1 VTTDAAPHADLDAEV
16 DRLARTLLAAGDSLH
31 PGQRRAVRSVAERD
45 TLVVLP
51 TGSGKTLVHQLASRL
66 LGGLTL
72 LVTPTLSL
80 QGDQLAVL
88 DGSGARA
95 AALHGGVRGSRRRRV
110 LDDARSGSLDV
121 LVLTPEQVTLDDV
134 LDTLDDADV
143 RLLVVDEAHCVA
155 AWGVDFRPHYLALGG
170 VVERLGRPRVL
181 GLTATAPPRTRVAV
195 AEALRVPDMAVVV
208 GNPDRP
214 EIHLAAR
221 VTTDEDAT
229 EKALLRT
236 IERHGDAGGAVLVYA
251 ATRRRVDELH
261 EHLTEAGHRPD
272 RYHGGLRVDERER
285 VLRRFRSGEAS
296 LVVATSAFGL
306 GIDRP
311 DVRVVVHVDPPESL
325 DELWQEIGRAGRDGS
340 PALALLLSRPNGYGL
355 RRYFAAAAGASS
367 ADVRAVVRALR
378 GLRDAV
384 RPSRVA
390 SAAGLSTRRTRAVV
404 NVLVRCGA
412 VREDRTGIRL
422 VTDDA
427 DAVIVQRAEALRDSL
442 RALQETEV
450 DLVRRYAET
459 DDCRRRLV
467 LELLGEE
474 HPEPCGRCDACDAGA
489 STAATRRPFA
499 LGAAVSHATFGD
511 GHVAQYE
518 EDRVVVLF
526 DDEGYRTLDLA
537 LVESDGLLVA
547 R

>member
-1 VTTDAAPHADLDAEV
+1 VTSDDDI
-16 DRLARTLLAAGDSLH
+16 DRLADQLLHAGDELH
-31 PGQRRAVRSVAERD
+31 PGQRQAVDSIVRRD

-51 TGSGKTLVHQLASRL
+51 TGSGKTLVHQLAARI

-80 QGDQLAVL
+80 QTDQLAVVRE
-88 DGSGARA
+88 SGARA
-95 AALHGGVRGSRRRRV
+95 AGLHGGVRGKRRERI
-110 LDDARSGSLDV
+110 LDDARTGALDV
-121 LVLTPEQVTLDDV
+121 LVLTPEQITLDEV
-134 LDTLDDADV
+134 LDALEASDV

-155 AWGVDFRPHYLALGG
+155 TWGVDFRPQYLALGG
-170 VVERLGRPRVL
+170 VAERLGRPRVL

-195 AEALRVPDMAVVV
+195 AEALGVPDMAVVV
-208 GNPDRP
+208 GNADRP

-229 EKALLRT
+229 ETALV
-236 IERHGDAGGAVLVYA
+236 EMVEEQAGADGTMLVYA

-261 EHLTEAGHRPD
+261 ERLLEAGHAAD
-272 RYHGGLRVDERER
+272 RYHGGMRVAERED
-285 VLRRFRSGEAS
+285 VLQRFRGGEAP

-306 GIDRP
+306 GIDRS
-311 DVRVVVHVDPPESL
+311 DVRLVVHVDPPESL
-325 DELWQEIGRAGRDGS
+325 DELWQEIGRAGRDGE
-340 PALALLLSRPNGYGL
+340 PARAVLLSRPGGYGL

-367 ADVRAVVRALR
+367 TDVRAVVEALR
-378 GLRDAV
+378 SSQGTV

-390 SAAGLSTRRTRAVV
+390 SGSGLSSRRSRGVL
-404 NVLVRCGA
+404 NVLVRSGA
-412 VREDRTGIRL
+412 VIEDRAGVRL
-422 VTDDA
+422 VTDDDDEA
-427 DAVIVQRAEALRDSL
+427 IVRRAEDLRDRL
-442 RALQETEV
+442 RNLQETEV

-474 HPEPCGRCDACDAGA
+474 HPEPCGRCDSCDAGGA
-489 STAATRRPFA
+489 TAATHRPFP
-499 LGAAVSHATFGD
+499 LGAAVSHPSFGA

-518 EDRVVVLF
+518 GDRVVVLF
-526 DDEGYRTLDLA
+526 DVEGYRTLGLE
-537 LVESDGLLVA
+537 LVESDDLLVG